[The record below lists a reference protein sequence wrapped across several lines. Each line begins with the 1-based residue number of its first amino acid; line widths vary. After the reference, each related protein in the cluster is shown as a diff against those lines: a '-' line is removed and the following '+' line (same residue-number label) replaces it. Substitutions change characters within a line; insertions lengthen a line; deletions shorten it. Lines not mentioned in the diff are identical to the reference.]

1 MMPARRAP
9 SVCQAKRASSGPCCR
24 SLGHTRNTQGLTPDR
39 SGLDAE
45 GEIIATGL
53 GPAPYTR
60 AAAIVGPDERCP
72 TTATTVGSAYS
83 RSAVRTAVSSLP
95 ESSTIRNSSGRP
107 RIPCLALIWFTAS
120 CAARNMEAPRG
131 WENRPASPIA
141 TGPAGREE
149 HAASTAPKPTTSDV
163 RTSLLPTRCG
173 ARLSPAGGKRN
184 IPPRF
189 PRGFPDRCG
198 QVPFAAVARRDSL
211 VQMEPSRA
219 LYRFAGALEPLLA
232 APDAAGFERSWDAAH
247 LDRVAWEALAL
258 ARRENS
264 AALEPALHAVDRR
277 LLAVLERCRSFLDPH
292 LVTFRVPELER
303 WQHAAAA
310 ALAGARWGVAGLR
323 TVIADTAAPLG
334 RRYFAFLALAERH
347 PEGAWPLFERYLV
360 TPGAHHAFVAA
371 AVEAARF
378 YAGHAEVLERLFQR
392 IRGDQLLRRFLGP
405 KILESLYVLGE
416 ERTLPL
422 FEELLVTGHTD
433 PDMDR
438 CEVTR
443 ALVAVRR
450 LTGRVGRS
458 SKFAD
463 GDDPAVLRTLDDAA
477 RYFDEQRDRL
487 VPVVVI

>member
-1 MMPARRAP
+1 VVFQIDVDKTRFASAP
-9 SVCQAKRASSGPCCR
+9 
-24 SLGHTRNTQGLTPDR
+24 
-39 SGLDAE
+39 
-45 GEIIATGL
+45 
-53 GPAPYTR
+53 
-60 AAAIVGPDERCP
+60 
-72 TTATTVGSAYS
+72 
-83 RSAVRTAVSSLP
+83 P
-95 ESSTIRNSSGRP
+95 E
-107 RIPCLALIWFTAS
+107 
-120 CAARNMEAPRG
+120 
-131 WENRPASPIA
+131 
-141 TGPAGREE
+141 
-149 HAASTAPKPTTSDV
+149 
-163 RTSLLPTRCG
+163 
-173 ARLSPAGGKRN
+173 
-184 IPPRF
+184 
-189 PRGFPDRCG
+189 
-198 QVPFAAVARRDSL
+198 DSL
-211 VQMEPSRA
+211 MQMEPSRA

-232 APDAAGFERSWDAAH
+232 ARDAAAFEQAWDAAH
-247 LDRVAWEALAL
+247 LDRLAWEALAL
-258 ARRENS
+258 ARRENG

-277 LLAVLERCRSFLDPH
+277 LLAVLERCRSLLDPH
-292 LVTFRVPELER
+292 LVTFRIPELER

-405 KILESLYVLGE
+405 KILESLYVLAE

-433 PDMDR
+433 PDVDR

-450 LTGRVGRS
+450 LTGRVGQS
-458 SKFAD
+458 SKFVD
-463 GDDPAVLRTLDDAA
+463 GDDPAVLRALDDAE
-477 RYFDEQRDRL
+477 RHFDGQRDRI